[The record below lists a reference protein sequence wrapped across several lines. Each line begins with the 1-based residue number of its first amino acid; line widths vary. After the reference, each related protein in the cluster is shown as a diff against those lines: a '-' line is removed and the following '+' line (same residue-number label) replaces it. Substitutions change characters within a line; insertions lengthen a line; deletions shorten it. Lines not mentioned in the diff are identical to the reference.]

1 MAEFCLDCYNK
12 MNNMCLVEKDVILSE
27 YIDLCEGCAKYKH
40 IIISYKKRKKIKHLL
55 QTRNK

>member
-40 IIISYKKRKKIKHLL
+40 IIISYKKKEDKTFIANEK
-55 QTRNK
+55 